1 MKSQADSIAPSTPT
15 RRHRNIALQN
25 PMNPSLSP
33 TSSFKRI
40 PLVLLLL
47 RLTVFTV
54 MLMWTLDKFIRPDH
68 AASVFAKYY
77 SIGGMSQVITFVVG
91 VLELVLLAAF
101 VLGIM
106 KRFTYG
112 AVLVLHAISTLSSFK
127 HYLTPFEGGNI
138 MFFAAWPMLAA
149 CIGLYL
155 LRDLD
160 SLGVVPARNP
170 AASTPLPKS

>member
-1 MKSQADSIAPSTPT
+1 
-15 RRHRNIALQN
+15 
-25 PMNPSLSP
+25 
-33 TSSFKRI
+33 
-40 PLVLLLL
+40 
-47 RLTVFTV
+47 
-54 MLMWTLDKFIRPDH
+54 
-68 AASVFAKYY
+68 
-77 SIGGMSQVITFVVG
+77 
-91 VLELVLLAAF
+91 
-101 VLGIM
+101 M

-170 AASTPLPKS
+170 AASTTLPKS

>member
-1 MKSQADSIAPSTPT
+1 
-15 RRHRNIALQN
+15 
-25 PMNPSLSP
+25 MNPNLAQ
-33 TSSFKRI
+33 TSSLKRI

-47 RLTVFTV
+47 RLTVFLV

-77 SIGGMSQVITFVVG
+77 SIGGMSQVITFVFG
-91 VLELVLLAAF
+91 GLELALLAAF

-112 AVLVLHAISTLSSFK
+112 AVLVLHTISTLSSYK
-127 HYLTPFEGGNI
+127 HYLTPFEGSSL
-138 MFFAAWPMLAA
+138 MFFTAWPMLAA
-149 CIGLYL
+149 CLGLYL

-160 SLGVVPARNP
+160 TLGVVPARNP
-170 AASTPLPKS
+170 AVSPTTTLPKS